1 MENEKNVKKEN
12 NNKISI
18 LIWNFQQAEHFG
30 EFTRL
35 SPVIY
40 GVVSGDP
47 PHPAAWTTSLLGAEA
62 IKSVW
67 LGKCEIEWTAREPYA
82 PGSLLEGPRRASS
95 SP

>member
-47 PHPAAWTTSLLGAEA
+47 PHPPRLNY
-62 IKSVW
+62 IP
-67 LGKCEIEWTAREPYA
+67 AR
-82 PGSLLEGPRRASS
+82 GWGN
-95 SP
+95 